1 MKPFVLMFDD
11 LTVEKYE
18 VVVDPLNFEQLK
30 MVIDKIAKY
39 HALSLVL
46 IERGHTELKEQTMVL
61 PEGLK
66 QMFATM
72 VNIALELA
80 SYVKT
85 WPGYEDLGERIDRFC
100 PKMAD
105 KMFKL
110 LEHDFTKY
118 FRVLNHGDFHLRN
131 LMFKKNAQ
139 GEPSEVIFLDFQMP
153 NYNVPA
159 FDFIGLL
166 TTMGDAEVRKRENEV
181 VKHYHR
187 ELIASLERFGFRGET
202 PTVVDIKITLLRL
215 SEQHVFYTL
224 ILAPAFALRGFE
236 LGALFD
242 PLESPRMLTALE
254 AVFTDPAIVE
264 DLKYTLTRFDSR
276 GIFDD

>member
-1 MKPFVLMFDD
+1 MFDD

-18 VVVDPLNFEQLK
+18 VVNDPLNFEQLK
-30 MVIDKIAKY
+30 MVVDKIAKY

-46 IERGHTELKEQTMVL
+46 IERGHKELEEHKMVF
-61 PEGLK
+61 PEEMK
-66 QMFATM
+66 QMFGTM
-72 VNIALELA
+72 VTIALQLA

-85 WPGYEDLGERIDRFC
+85 WPGYEDLGAKIESFC

-110 LEHDFTKY
+110 LTHDFTKY
-118 FRVLNHGDFHLRN
+118 FRVLNHGDFHIRN
-131 LMFKKNAQ
+131 LMFKRNSQ

-166 TTMGDAEVRKRENEV
+166 TTMGDAGVRQKENEV
-181 VKHYHR
+181 VKYYHR
-187 ELIASLERFGFRGET
+187 ELLASLERFGFLGET
-202 PTVVDIKITLLRL
+202 PSVIDIKISLLRL

-242 PLESPRMLTALE
+242 PIENKRMLTALE
-254 AVFTDPAIVE
+254 AVFTDPAVVE
-264 DLKYTLTRFDSR
+264 DLKYNLTRFDSR